1 MITGGRAEIRP
12 PGANWR
18 WMGGALAALVGAG
31 LLGITLGPASLPPL
45 QVIREVFGSALPID
59 QPSSL
64 TVTQQDIVWSL
75 RMPRVVLGALVG
87 AMLALAGASYQGVF
101 RNPLADPYLLG
112 VAAGA
117 GLGATSVIA
126 FGVGDV
132 NGVALPIAAF
142 AGALLAV
149 AITYAIGSTFGGRSA
164 VTLILSGVAVASF
177 FTAVQTYFQQRN
189 VDTIRQVYA
198 WILGRLTTTG
208 WSEVLLVLPYVV
220 VCSIVLLFH
229 RRLLDVLSVGDSE
242 AAALG
247 VDVGRVR
254 AIVVLAATLGTAAAV
269 AVSGLIGFVGI
280 VVPHAVR
287 LVVGPSHRT
296 LLPLSMLF
304 GATFLVLA
312 DLAARTVVSPA
323 ELPIGVI
330 TAFLGAPFFAVVL
343 RTSRRVFA

>member
-1 MITGGRAEIRP
+1 MDKGDRSGVLAPR
-12 PGANWR
+12 ANWR
-18 WMGGALAALVGAG
+18 WIGAALVALITAG
-31 LLGITLGPASLPPL
+31 LLGISLGPASLPPFD
-45 QVIREVFGSALPID
+45 VIREVVGSAISID

-64 TVTQQDIVWSL
+64 SVTQQDIVWSL

-87 AMLALAGASYQGVF
+87 AMLGLAGSSYQGVF

-117 GLGATSVIA
+117 GLGATTVIA
-126 FGVGDV
+126 LGVG
-132 NGVALPIAAF
+132 NGNGAAVPIAAF
-142 AGALLAV
+142 TGALVAV
-149 AITYAIGSTFGGRSA
+149 ATTYAIGSTLGGRNA
-164 VTLILSGVAVASF
+164 ITLILSGVAVASF
-177 FTAVQTYFQQRN
+177 FTAIQTYVQQRN

-208 WSEVLLVLPYVV
+208 WGEVRLLLPYVV
-220 VCSIVLLFH
+220 VTSVVLLYH
-229 RRLLDVLSVGDSE
+229 RRLLDVLSVGDAE
-242 AAALG
+242 AASLG
-247 VDVGRVR
+247 VEVGRVR
-254 AIVVLAATLGTAAAV
+254 LVVVVAATLGTAAAV

-287 LVVGPSHRT
+287 LLVGPSHRS

-312 DLAARTVVSPA
+312 DLAARTIVAPA

-343 RTSRRVFA
+343 RTSRKVFT